1 MKKYCFNNEIFES
14 LTDAQDAAYFTA
26 LDLYQGVVADDPF
39 GRDVL
44 EEDPRCSRS
53 PSNDEVERQETMLNE
68 FIDLMFSEIVEF
80 DANEAANLVA

>member
-1 MKKYCFNNEIFES
+1 MTNYYFNNEIFET

-44 EEDPRCSRS
+44 NENPHNSKNISIC
-53 PSNDEVERQETMLNE
+53 EVERQETMLNE
-68 FIDLMFSEIVEF
+68 FIDSMFSEIVEV
-80 DANEAANLVA
+80 DASEAANLVA